1 LRRLAHQP
9 WDPSFPDRSP
19 GFEPLRAVMGALGGA
34 GFPSLLDLQRVLHAA
49 APKVVGSEGR
59 SLRLVPAGPGSGEPY
74 EPRILRSEE
83 LPVRADNWHDLFNV
97 LVWCTFPRA
106 KAALNARHVLEM
118 EREPRGRRG
127 SVRDALTQFD
137 EDGVIVL
144 CSAPELLELIR
155 AFQWKE
161 LFWRRREDVLQQMR
175 FLVFGHALYEK
186 LLAPFVGVTG
196 KAVMCMVAPALS
208 ASPIQKQLSYA
219 DAALADSVCALASP
233 RDLQP
238 IPVLGIPGW
247 YPAAALE
254 AFYGDATY
262 FRSGQRR
269 G

>member
-19 GFEPLRAVMGALGGA
+19 GFEPLRAVTAALGGA
-34 GFPSLLDLQRVLHAA
+34 SFPSLLDLQRVLHAG
-49 APKVVGSEGR
+49 APKVPGSDGR

-74 EPRILRSEE
+74 EPRIFRSEE

-118 EREPRGRRG
+118 EREPPGRRG

-155 AFQWKE
+155 AFRWKE
-161 LFWRRREDVLQQMR
+161 LFWRRREDVLQHMR

-219 DAALADSVCALASP
+219 DAALADSVYALASP

-247 YPAAALE
+247 YPAAASE